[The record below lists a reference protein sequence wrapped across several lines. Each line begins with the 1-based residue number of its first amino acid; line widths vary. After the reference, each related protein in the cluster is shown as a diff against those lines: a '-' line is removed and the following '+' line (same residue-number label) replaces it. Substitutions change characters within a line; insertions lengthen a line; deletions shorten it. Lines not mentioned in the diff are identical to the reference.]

1 MSNIGESSSFAITEK
16 GEVYS
21 WGMNVNSQT
30 GHYNVPEEGT
40 KTVDGKEVDEHGNQV
55 INLIPRPRLLNVIAA
70 VNDGL
75 KREKKPVI
83 AKNCRVTK
91 ISGGSQHALMVIKRY
106 Q

>member
-1 MSNIGESSSFAITEK
+1 MPNIGESTSFAVTDK

-21 WGMNVNSQT
+21 WGLNLNGQT
-30 GHYNVPEEGT
+30 GHYNVPE
-40 KTVDGKEVDEHGNQV
+40 DGEKLVDEHGNHI

-75 KREKKPVI
+75 KRAKKPVI

-91 ISGGSQHALMVIKRY
+91 VSGSSQHALMVIERY